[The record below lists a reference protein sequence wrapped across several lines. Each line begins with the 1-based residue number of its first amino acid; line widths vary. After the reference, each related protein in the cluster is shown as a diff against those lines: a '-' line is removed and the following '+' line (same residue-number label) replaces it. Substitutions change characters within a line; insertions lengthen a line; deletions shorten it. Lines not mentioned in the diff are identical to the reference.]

1 MTRLTNAYEAF
12 SGKEPKYNTEI
23 SKIDL
28 IKALSWY
35 AQNKDSKDAQKYA
48 TEYFKKKFKLNVE
61 AVIRKQPSTFGYV
74 CRILSNGGI
83 LSAKDQ
89 SWFDGEVEKIK
100 EQLNTQVEKIKEQLN
115 TLNTQPDVIE
125 DSEPKSNVIN
135 IQDRIREKASECLGE
150 LDGQIDELIDSGFT
164 ASLSPYSI
172 MHTMDI
178 KAVHVKY
185 ILEGIR
191 KIRTEYELVQNTTD
205 SDLKEGY
212 SNFTKPQIKKL
223 IAWCDQAI
231 MDCQKIT
238 GDSIKTRKPRKRK
251 AKSVEQITSKIK
263 YLQEYPEL
271 KLKSVSPTEI
281 IGTMQL
287 WVYNVKTRKL
297 GVYHASDASGLTV
310 KGSTLLNFSE
320 TKSVQKKLR
329 KPETSLPE
337 LLKSGKV
344 ALRNYI
350 DTIKAVE
357 SALTGRL
364 NADTILLRT
373 VK

>member
-1 MTRLTNAYEAF
+1 MTRLTNVNEAF
-12 SGKEPKYNTEI
+12 SGKEPKYSTEI
-23 SKIDL
+23 SQIDL
-28 IKALSWY
+28 TKALSWY
-35 AQNKDSKDAQKYA
+35 SQNKDSKDAQKYA
-48 TEYFKKKFKLNVE
+48 IDYFKKNFKLNIE
-61 AVIRKQPSTFGYV
+61 PVIRKQSSTFGFV
-74 CRILSNGGI
+74 CRIVSNGGI
-83 LSAKDQ
+83 LSGKDQ
-89 SWFDGEVEKIK
+89 SWFDTEINNIK
-100 EQLNTQVEKIKEQLN
+100 AQLKK
-115 TLNTQPDVIE
+115 QPDE
-125 DSEPKSNVIN
+125 EEKPEQKTNVIN
-135 IQDRIREKASECLGE
+135 IQDRIREKASECIGE
-150 LDGQIDELIDSGFT
+150 LDGQIDELIESGFT
-164 ASLSPYSI
+164 ATVSPYSV

-185 ILEGIR
+185 IVEGVR
-191 KIRTEYELVQNTTD
+191 KIRAEYELVLNTTD

-212 SNFTKPQIKKL
+212 SNFTKPQLKKL

-251 AKSVEQITSKIK
+251 AKSAEQLTSKIK
-263 YLQEYPEL
+263 YLQEYSEL
-271 KLKSVSPTEI
+271 KLKSVSPTDI

-310 KGSTLLNFSE
+310 KGSTILNFSE
-320 TKSVQKKLR
+320 SKSVQKKLR
-329 KPETSLPE
+329 KPETTLPE

-344 ALRNYI
+344 ALRNYL

-364 NADTILLRT
+364 NTDTILVRT